1 MFKAKL
7 ADSIGNA
14 LKPEVADGEVASTY
28 ALRAFFGRWYSSI
41 GLRGVEISSIALN
54 QVIGQVLEQTSYGIH
69 PSDIPITAESPNLS
83 ASPTNTNGTNGTA
96 NGATTS
102 TTPKEPKI
110 PASLACKRWEVKA
123 WEMIPQSAAGR
134 GFKARDVMQERKR
147 FRELVSW
154 RCSGCGRKC

>member
-7 ADSIGNA
+7 AESIGNA

-28 ALRAFFGRWYSSI
+28 ALMACAAVVLI
-41 GLRGVEISSIALN
+41 GCFPGAEISSIALN
-54 QVIGQVLEQTSYGIH
+54 QVISQVLEQTSYGIH

-83 ASPTNTNGTNGTA
+83 ASPTNTNGTA

-154 RCSGCGRKC
+154 RCSGCEVKC